1 MVRRWV
7 KAGDRG
13 SAGKAV
19 TSESSESISS
29 RRSRVNVVWHK
40 WSDLRLLDHEP
51 LWRAHAQPEPVLH
64 VHLVELPLLSGAS
77 RVARIARC
85 SPRRAQFWRQ
95 AVEDLAGRLAERNQ
109 HLVVKAVQDPAEY
122 FSELCE
128 RLAVAKVFAHR
139 EFCDEE
145 LQTEAAVRAALARH
159 GAELETCWGAL
170 TVHHIDDLGF
180 DASDRKQMPLYKG
193 EFQKAAKWRPIR
205 EVLPIPPLRPPPAV
219 AAELGASLE
228 ETFGAEVPEEER
240 QTFRWQG
247 GESAALDYLR
257 NYMESGQLPR
267 YRGAT
272 ESFAHGD
279 DNPVNGGTRLSPW
292 LAFGCLSARVVVK
305 EAREWERRH
314 GKSSSTAKGVGK
326 TGSTGAR
333 LHTELLF
340 RDFLRFSA
348 LAWGTSLFKIGGP
361 FDVKGLTW
369 RRDKELFEKW
379 RQGQTGFPFV
389 DAGMRELAATGYISH
404 LHRQCCASF
413 LIRDLQLDWRMGAEH
428 FEACLLDHTPDAN
441 WGNWAYR
448 CLQRPC
454 LVQTRAQ
461 YPVNEHVTTVEVVA
475 WPVVHDAQLEHTLRW
490 LPELA
495 GLPKD
500 LAREPWRTEARP
512 DKRIKIKPYKDSPL
526 WFCAANRTNWD
537 YEYFWLPG
545 HAWTLKLGE
554 SEHHVGGFRLGVD
567 YPRPLV
573 PPLNVEID
581 LDALP
586 LKRFV
591 WGDTTPELRP
601 HIWGGSAPRAAEAPQ
616 EKGYGKSRGKGKG
629 SPHGEGQTGRSPWQ
643 RRGKP

>member
-159 GAELETCWGAL
+159 GAELDTCWGAL

-219 AAELGASLE
+219 AAELGASVE

-240 QTFRWQG
+240 QTFRCQG

-305 EAREWERRH
+305 EDAICSSRH
-314 GKSSSTAKGVGK
+314 VKKG
-326 TGSTGAR
+326 
-333 LHTELLF
+333 
-340 RDFLRFSA
+340 
-348 LAWGTSLFKIGGP
+348 AWY
-361 FDVKGLTW
+361 V
-369 RRDKELFEKW
+369 
-379 RQGQTGFPFV
+379 
-389 DAGMRELAATGYISH
+389 
-404 LHRQCCASF
+404 
-413 LIRDLQLDWRMGAEH
+413 
-428 FEACLLDHTPDAN
+428 
-441 WGNWAYR
+441 
-448 CLQRPC
+448 
-454 LVQTRAQ
+454 
-461 YPVNEHVTTVEVVA
+461 
-475 WPVVHDAQLEHTLRW
+475 
-490 LPELA
+490 
-495 GLPKD
+495 
-500 LAREPWRTEARP
+500 
-512 DKRIKIKPYKDSPL
+512 
-526 WFCAANRTNWD
+526 
-537 YEYFWLPG
+537 
-545 HAWTLKLGE
+545 
-554 SEHHVGGFRLGVD
+554 VD
-567 YPRPLV
+567 Y
-573 PPLNVEID
+573 
-581 LDALP
+581 A
-586 LKRFV
+586 K
-591 WGDTTPELRP
+591 
-601 HIWGGSAPRAAEAPQ
+601 
-616 EKGYGKSRGKGKG
+616 
-629 SPHGEGQTGRSPWQ
+629 TGRSTCKEFRCKKAIAEGELRIGIEAPEDLKKLGAKFNGESKAWVITKKANDTFEDVEKFLGHTEEPVLKRPAKRQ
-643 RRGKP
+643 RT